1 MNTVILEERENVLVL
16 LTGLESSKND
26 KTGDML
32 QVYIL
37 VRNQHPID
45 AIRNGSDAAI
55 CGDCRL
61 RGENGKAES
70 ATFRSIMRQPQCGTL
85 TRGERTGGSRSKNSP
100 IWCPVGT

>member
-37 VRNQHPID
+37 VRSFAGQ
-45 AIRNGSDAAI
+45 RNV
-55 CGDCRL
+55 
-61 RGENGKAES
+61 
-70 ATFRSIMRQPQCGTL
+70 P
-85 TRGERTGGSRSKNSP
+85 
-100 IWCPVGT
+100 